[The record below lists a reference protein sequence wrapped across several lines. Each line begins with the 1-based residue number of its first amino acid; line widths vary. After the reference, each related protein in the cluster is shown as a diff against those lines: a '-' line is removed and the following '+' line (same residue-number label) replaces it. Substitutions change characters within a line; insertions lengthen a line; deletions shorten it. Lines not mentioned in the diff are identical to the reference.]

1 VLTRRSAV
9 HHLLR
14 LGLLTPVDLVER
26 TITVT
31 EHIGRNRLVQVDVAG
46 APGFVVKQPVTLGTA
61 DAGTMWIEAAVFWLS
76 AHDTA
81 FAELAPWM
89 PRFHHYDETSSLLTT
104 DRIAPAQSLYA
115 YLSTGIPVDPATM
128 HELGRAFAALHGP
141 VSACLHS
148 ERTRR
153 LFRTGPAWAL
163 TLGTPEQSFVPRN
176 AASQAVLD
184 RIREYPGAAD
194 ALALARETWRDVHLI
209 HGDAKAP
216 NVLVLPDRSIRVI
229 DWEIAAVG
237 DGLWDIAGFVH
248 SLLVPKYGEVVEL
261 ELAQQQAAPLLDA
274 LWNGYVGAL
283 RDAPPGIDP
292 RVTML
297 RLAGTRLLQTCLESS
312 LYNESL
318 NPLLEGTL
326 RMGLELLTRPEQSR
340 ARWEQAA

>member
-1 VLTRRSAV
+1 
-9 HHLLR
+9 LLR
-14 LGLLTPVDLVER
+14 LGLLTPGDLVER
-26 TITVT
+26 TITAT

-46 APGFVVKQPVTLGTA
+46 APGFVVKQPVTLGTP

-76 AHDTA
+76 ANEPA

-89 PRFHHYDETSSLLTT
+89 PHYHHYDETSSLLTT
-104 DRIAPAQSLYA
+104 ERIAPAQSLYA
-115 YLSTGIPVDPATM
+115 LLSADAPIDPATLN
-128 HELGRAFAALHGP
+128 ELGRAFAALHGS

-148 ERTRR
+148 ERTRK
-153 LFRTGPAWAL
+153 LFRQGPAWAL
-163 TLGTPEQSFVPRN
+163 TLGTPEQSFTPGT

-184 RIREYPGAAD
+184 RLREYPGAAD

-216 NVLVLPDRSIRVI
+216 NVLVRADGSVRVI

-248 SLLVPKYGEVVEL
+248 SLLVPKYGEVMEL
-261 ELAQQQAAPLLDA
+261 DAAQRRAAPLLDA
-274 LWNGYVGAL
+274 LWAGYVSAL
-283 RDAPPGIDP
+283 PEPPPGADP

-297 RLAGTRLLQTCLESS
+297 RLAGTRLLQTCLETTI
-312 LYNESL
+312 YTDAVG
-318 NPLLEGTL
+318 PLLEGTL